1 MALLTRCTLQED
13 KMAKR
18 RNAFSG
24 LISKVKPGMKN
35 AIVAALTVTAL
46 TFGTGNTM
54 AAPNLQLST
63 FFHVYIQDEFIGTV
77 ADKKEVESFIQNK
90 LSSMEEIYKDI
101 DLEVG
106 SEITYIPEQA
116 FQFSPSKEAE
126 EVLNQVESKL
136 DIKANVSAL
145 VIDGEEVAFVQDEAS
160 AKDVIDSLVLEHVSE
175 EDLAQFEKRQADPNQ
190 SLPELKENQTRLLD
204 VTLSK
209 EVSFVETKVN
219 PDEVLEAEDV
229 VTLFKKGTLEE
240 KKYEVKSGDVLGAI
254 ADAHDLTL
262 KQLLSLN
269 QELKEDTVLR
279 PGMELIVTYQKPLA
293 VVEVKKEVYK
303 TEKVP
308 FEKEVVED
316 SSMPKGETKVKQ
328 EGSEGVNGVTYSV
341 TEQNGQVVEK
351 ETLNTTILK
360 EPVEEVIIKG
370 TKVIPSRGTGSFAWP
385 TNGGYVSSNMGYRWG
400 RMHKG
405 MDIARPSER
414 SIKSVDNG
422 VVVSTGNRGD
432 GYGNK
437 VIIDHQNGYRT
448 LYAHLDSI
456 SVQPGQ
462 TVPRGA
468 KIGVMGSTG
477 DSTGVHLHIEVTKNG
492 KHIDPRNV
500 LAK

>member
-1 MALLTRCTLQED
+1 
-13 KMAKR
+13 MAKR

-24 LISKVKPGMKN
+24 LTSKWTTKVKPKMKN

-46 TFGTGNTM
+46 TFGTGTTM
-54 AAPNLQLST
+54 AASNLELST

-77 ADKKEVESFIQNK
+77 ADKKEIESFIQK
-90 LSSMEEIYKDI
+90 QLASMEETYKEI
-101 DLEVG
+101 DLEVE

-116 FQFSPSKEAE
+116 FQFSPSIEVE

-145 VIDGEEVAFVQDEAS
+145 VIDGEEVAFVPDEAS
-160 AKDVIDSLVLEHVSE
+160 AQDVIDSLVLEHVSE
-175 EDLAQFEKRQADPNQ
+175 EDLAQFEKRQADPTQ
-190 SLPELKENQTRLLD
+190 TLPELKENQTRLLD
-204 VTLSK
+204 VKLSK

-219 PDEVLEAEDV
+219 PDEVLAVEDV

-240 KKYEVKSGDVLGAI
+240 KKYEVKSGDVLGTI
-254 ADAHDLTL
+254 ADAHDLSL

-269 QELKEDTVLR
+269 KELKEDTVLR

-293 VVEVKKEVYK
+293 EVEVKKEVYK
-303 TEKVP
+303 TEEVP
-308 FEKEVVED
+308 FEKKVVED
-316 SSMPKGETKVKQ
+316 SDMFKGDTKVKQ
-328 EGSEGVNGVTYSV
+328 EGSEGLKGVTYSV

-351 ETLNTTILK
+351 ETLNTTVLK
-360 EPVEEVIIKG
+360 EAVEEVIIKG
-370 TKVIPSRGTGSFAWP
+370 TKVVPSRGTGSFAWP

-500 LAK
+500 LAR

>member
-1 MALLTRCTLQED
+1 
-13 KMAKR
+13 MAKR

-24 LISKVKPGMKN
+24 LTSKWTTKVKPKMKN

-46 TFGTGNTM
+46 TFGTGTTM
-54 AAPNLQLST
+54 AASNLELST

-77 ADKKEVESFIQNK
+77 ADKKEIESFIQK
-90 LSSMEEIYKDI
+90 QLASMEETYKEI
-101 DLEVG
+101 DLEVE
-106 SEITYIPEQA
+106 SEVTYIPEQA
-116 FQFSPSKEAE
+116 FQFSPSIEVE

-145 VIDGEEVAFVQDEAS
+145 VIDGEEVAFVPDEAS
-160 AKDVIDSLVLEHVSE
+160 AQDVIDSLVLEHVSE
-175 EDLAQFEKRQADPNQ
+175 EDLAQFEKRQADPTQ
-190 SLPELKENQTRLLD
+190 TLPELKENQTRLLD
-204 VTLSK
+204 VKLSK

-219 PDEVLEAEDV
+219 PDEVLAVEDV

-240 KKYEVKSGDVLGAI
+240 KKYEVKSGDVLGTI
-254 ADAHDLTL
+254 ADAHDLSL

-269 QELKEDTVLR
+269 KELKEDTVLR

-293 VVEVKKEVYK
+293 EVEVKKEVYK
-303 TEKVP
+303 TEEVP
-308 FEKEVVED
+308 FEKKVVED
-316 SSMPKGETKVKQ
+316 SDMFKGDTKVKQ
-328 EGSEGVNGVTYSV
+328 EGSEGLKGVTYSV

-351 ETLNTTILK
+351 ETLNTTVLK
-360 EPVEEVIIKG
+360 EAVEEVIIKG
-370 TKVIPSRGTGSFAWP
+370 TKVVPSRGTGSFAWP

-500 LAK
+500 LAR

>member
-1 MALLTRCTLQED
+1 
-13 KMAKR
+13 MAKR
-18 RNAFSG
+18 RNTFSG
-24 LISKVKPGMKN
+24 LTSKWSTKVKPVMKN
-35 AIVAALTVTAL
+35 AIVAALTVSAL

-63 FFHVYIQDEFIGTV
+63 FFHVYIQDEFVGTV
-77 ADKKEVESFIQNK
+77 ADKKEVESLIQNK
-90 LSSMEEIYKDI
+90 LTSMEETYKDI

-116 FQFSPSKEAE
+116 FQFNSSTQAE
-126 EVLNQVESKL
+126 DVLNQVESKL

-145 VIDGEEVAFVQDEAS
+145 VIDGEEVAFVKDEA
-160 AKDVIDSLVLEHVSE
+160 AAENVIDSLMLDHVSE
-175 EDLAQFEKRQADPNQ
+175 EELAQLEKRQTVPNQ
-190 SLPELKENQTRLLD
+190 PLPQLKENQTRLLD
-204 VTLSK
+204 VKLSK
-209 EVSFVETKVN
+209 EVSFIETKVN
-219 PDEVLEAEDV
+219 PDEVLAVEDV

-254 ADAHDLTL
+254 ADSHDLTL

-269 QELKEDTVLR
+269 ADLNEDTLLK
-279 PGMELIVTYQKPLA
+279 PGMELKVTYQQPLA
-293 VVEVKKEVYK
+293 IVEVNKEVYT
-303 TEKVP
+303 TEEVP
-308 FEKEVVED
+308 FEKKIVED
-316 SSMPKGETKVKQ
+316 SSMAKGETKVKQ
-328 EGSEGVNGVTYSV
+328 EGSNGLNGVTYSV
-341 TEQNGQVVEK
+341 TEQNGQVVKK
-351 ETLNTTILK
+351 ETLNTTVLK
-360 EPVEEVIIKG
+360 EAVEEIIIKG

-400 RMHKG
+400 SMHKG

-414 SIKSVDNG
+414 TIKSVDNG

-448 LYAHLDSI
+448 LYAHLESI

-462 TVPRGA
+462 TVSRGG

-477 DSTGVHLHIEVTKNG
+477 NSTGVHLHIEVTKNG
-492 KHIDPRNV
+492 KLVDPRTV
-500 LAK
+500 LGNR